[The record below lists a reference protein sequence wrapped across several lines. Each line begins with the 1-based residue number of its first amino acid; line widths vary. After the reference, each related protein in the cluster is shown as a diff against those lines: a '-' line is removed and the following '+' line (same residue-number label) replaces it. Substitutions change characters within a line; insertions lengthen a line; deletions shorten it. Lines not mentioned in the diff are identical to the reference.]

1 MTTAVRYALQVTV
14 VNYRRAVS
22 VINASPSTP
31 SAPGSGSG
39 DVVGPASAVTGRLA
53 VFIGTTGKL
62 IADGGAAIADL
73 ATAAQG
79 DLADSAAQ
87 PADLASAISAHA
99 GAGDPHGDRA
109 YTDGEVSALAGA
121 TAAALAT
128 KLAAVPAGTAA
139 EIVGATA
146 SGTTLQRLGYT
157 IATLLAAARDR
168 ATHTGTQLASTIS
181 DFATAVQAMFGT
193 TSGTI
198 CEGNDSRL
206 SDART
211 PTAHDQGSDTITT
224 TFLDVT
230 TSHTA
235 AAADDGKVYRLLD
248 AATITIPDSLSAGWS
263 VGWIQVGSGQS
274 TFAGSGDMVVRNF
287 YSHTKSAGQWANGNL
302 TVEAEDSVVLG
313 GVTGT

>member
-1 MTTAVRYALQVTV
+1 MTAAVRYTQQITV

-99 GAGDPHGDRA
+99 GASDPHGDRA
-109 YTDGEVSALAGA
+109 YTDGEVSAMAGA

-157 IATLLAAARDR
+157 IATLLAAARGR
-168 ATHTGTQLASTIS
+168 ATHTGSQLANTIS
-181 DFATAVQAMFGT
+181 DFATAVQAMFGST
-193 TSGTI
+193 AGTI

-211 PTAHDQGSDTITT
+211 PAAHTSSHQSGGTDAIK
-224 TFLDVT
+224 LDDLATPDDNTDLNAT
-230 TSHTA
+230 TSRHGLLPKLSGVATEYL
-235 AAADDGKVYRLLD
+235 DGTGAFSTPSGGGGSSNTRW
-248 AATITIPDSLSAGWS
+248 IGAG
-263 VGWIQVGSGQS
+263 
-274 TFAGSGDMVVRNF
+274 
-287 YSHTKSAGQWANGNL
+287 
-302 TVEAEDSVVLG
+302 E
-313 GVTGT
+313 